1 MISVIIPA
9 LNERF
14 GIAATL
20 QAIFA
25 LDPDLEVLVVDGGS
39 QDGTPDAAAHT
50 GAHVLQ
56 SAPGR
61 GVQLAKGASEARGDV
76 LWFVHADTLPH
87 PRALNDIEAALN
99 DPGVAGGNFR
109 LRFDGATLAARF
121 LNRLQGLR
129 AWLGWHYG
137 DNTIFV
143 RSDVYRRIGGFR
155 PYPLFEDADL
165 VKRIRCAG
173 QFVSLA
179 GPVTTSSR
187 RFEDGRFLSTGLL
200 WIVLQTLYWCGLSP
214 HALAH
219 LYAPVRRKARA
230 EQTGPHLETEPRP

>member
-9 LNERF
+9 LNERY

-20 QAIFA
+20 RAIIA
-25 LDPDLEVLVVDGGS
+25 LDPDLEVIVVDGGS
-39 QDGTPDAAAHT
+39 EDGTADAAAHE
-50 GAHVLQ
+50 GARVLQ
-56 SAPGR
+56 SERGR
-61 GVQLAKGASEARGDV
+61 GVQMHKGASEARGDV

-87 PRALNDIEAALN
+87 PQALTDIEAALS

-109 LRFDGATLAARF
+109 LRFDGGSLAARF

-143 RSDVYRRIGGFR
+143 RRDVYRRIGGFR

-173 QFVSLA
+173 RFVNLA

-200 WIVLQTLYWCGLSP
+200 WIVLQTLYRLGMPP
-214 HALAH
+214 HALAR
-219 LYAPVRRKARA
+219 LYAPIRRKGCA
-230 EQTGPHLETEPRP
+230 QETEPRP